1 MLPEVPM
8 NYFKRKN
15 KCCPSNNKFKFTEI
29 LGLMIA
35 VIGAI
40 IVVQILPIKIWLFIL
55 GMLLIILGST
65 LFKLL

>member
-1 MLPEVPM
+1 M

-15 KCCPSNNKFKFTEI
+15 KCCPSNKKFRFTEI

>member
-1 MLPEVPM
+1 M

-15 KCCPSNNKFKFTEI
+15 KCCPPNRKFKFTEI

-40 IVVQILPIKIWLFIL
+40 IVVQILPVKIWLFIL
-55 GMLLIILGST
+55 GILLIILGST